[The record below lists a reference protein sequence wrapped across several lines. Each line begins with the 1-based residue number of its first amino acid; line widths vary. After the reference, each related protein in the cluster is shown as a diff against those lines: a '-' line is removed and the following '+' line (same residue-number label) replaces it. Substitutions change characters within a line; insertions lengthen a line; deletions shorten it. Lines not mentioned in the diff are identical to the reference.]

1 MDQRKLLT
9 VFLSFWCMMLFAQ
22 PQQVVSSAG
31 NTFENSSGS
40 ISFTIGE
47 PVTSTLSASGNILTQ
62 GFHQPKLVIIDNQPL
77 KMLGMDIMAY
87 PNPVKE
93 FVILRIEEFQGFSY
107 ALYDL
112 TGRIIEKNEIFRT
125 ETEIDF
131 NILEPSAYILK
142 VLNNKKE
149 IRTFKIIKH

>member
-1 MDQRKLLT
+1 
-9 VFLSFWCMMLFAQ
+9 ML
-22 PQQVVSSAG
+22 
-31 NTFENSSGS
+31 
-40 ISFTIGE
+40 
-47 PVTSTLSASGNILTQ
+47 
-62 GFHQPKLVIIDNQPL
+62 D
-77 KMLGMDIMAY
+77 MDIMAY
-87 PNPVKE
+87 PNPAKE

-131 NILEPSAYILK
+131 NILQPSTYILK
-142 VLNNKKE
+142 VLNNKKD